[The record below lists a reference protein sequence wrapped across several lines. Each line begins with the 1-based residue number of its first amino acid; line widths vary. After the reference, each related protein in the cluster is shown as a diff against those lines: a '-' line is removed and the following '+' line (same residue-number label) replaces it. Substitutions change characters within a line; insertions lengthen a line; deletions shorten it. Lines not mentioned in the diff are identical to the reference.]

1 MTKLPQRVFL
11 VYGFL
16 TPLLLGLAMPGRVG
30 FWPLLFVALAPLL
43 HVCLFLPPKKS
54 CLLGFA
60 AGFLYHLF
68 LLYWI
73 VIVVGRYGGLP
84 LYLSFA
90 ALVLLALYMS
100 FFWGLF
106 CLLLSIFAGRSWHR
120 ERSISTLVWLAP
132 VLWVALDYLRSFLFS
147 GFPWMDIGYGLYS
160 QPRLIQA
167 ADLGGHHAVSFA
179 LLLSNSLLVAI
190 IDRQRSNVR
199 WNIRMERRLL
209 LLACGFLV
217 FIFGYSFL
225 RYDVVSR
232 AVSRGLHSKIAVV
245 QGNVNQA
252 EKWTPEKKEQT
263 VATYV
268 RLAEEVLDQRDT
280 ELVVWPETA
289 LPFYLQSD
297 PLASRIAQ
305 FVIANNIW
313 LLTGTPAYTITGTH
327 PDGRRDVDYF
337 NAAVLIDA
345 GGRLAGQYQKQHL
358 VPFGEYVPLK
368 KYMPFLSPLVVSV
381 GDFTAGQSSAPL
393 VMGKIRMG
401 VLVCFESIFPE
412 IARASTVAGAN
423 LLANLTN
430 DAWYGR
436 SSAPYQSMA
445 MSVFRAV
452 ENKRSLVRAANTGI
466 SGFVDPVGNIIKST
480 ELFVPTALA
489 RQVPLWEEETIFT
502 RNGYLF
508 GACCLC
514 GVVAIF
520 LFRRRGV

>member
-1 MTKLPQRVFL
+1 MVKLSKRVL
-11 VYGFL
+11 LSYGFL

-30 FWPLLFVALAPLL
+30 LWPLLFVALVPLL
-43 HVCLFLPPKKS
+43 QICLFLPPKKS
-54 CLLGFA
+54 CFFGLA

-84 LYLSFA
+84 LYLSSG
-90 ALVLLALYMS
+90 ALILLALYMS
-100 FFWGLF
+100 FFWGIF
-106 CLLLSIFAGRSWHR
+106 CLLVSTFAGRSWYK
-120 ERSISTLVWLAP
+120 ERSIATLVWLAP
-132 VLWVALDYLRSFLFS
+132 VLWVACDYLRSFLFS

-160 QPRLIQA
+160 QPRMIQA
-167 ADLGGHHAVSFA
+167 ADLGGHHAVTFS
-179 LLLSNSLLVAI
+179 LLLCNSLIVAI
-190 IDRQRSNVR
+190 IDRQRSDVR

-225 RYDVVSR
+225 RYDIVSK
-232 AVSRGLHSKIAVV
+232 AVSRGLQSKIVVV
-245 QGNVNQA
+245 QGNIDQA
-252 EKWTPEKKEQT
+252 EKWTPGKKKQT
-263 VATYV
+263 VDTYV
-268 RLAEEVLDQRDT
+268 RLSEELLGQRDT

-289 LPFYLQSD
+289 LPFYLQND
-297 PLASRIAQ
+297 PMAARIAQ
-305 FVIANNIW
+305 FVTANNIW
-313 LLTGTPAYTITGTH
+313 LLTGAPAYSILGTH
-327 PDGRRDVDYF
+327 ADGRRDVDYF

-345 GGRLAGQYQKQHL
+345 DGRLAGQYQKQHL

-381 GDFTAGQSSAPL
+381 GDFTAGHSSEPL
-393 VMGKIRMG
+393 VMGDIRIG
-401 VLVCFESIFPE
+401 ALVCFESIFPE
-412 IARASTVAGAN
+412 IARKSVAAGAN
-423 LLANLTN
+423 VLVNLTN

-452 ENKRSLVRAANTGI
+452 ETKRSLVRAANTGM
-466 SGFVDPVGNIIKST
+466 SGFVDPVGNIMKRT

-489 RQVPLWEEETIFT
+489 SQVPLWEEETVFT
-502 RNGYLF
+502 QNGYLF

-514 GVVAIF
+514 GTVAIL
-520 LFRRRGV
+520 LFRKRGA